1 MAILQKVLKATGLLN
16 NGSRIRTLAVR
27 NKKTK
32 KSKMLKNSIFPIFIV
47 Y

>member
-27 NKKTK
+27 NKK
-32 KSKMLKNSIFPIFIV
+32 LKRAKC
-47 Y
+47 